1 MGIFRCNYVIA
12 ILREA
17 ISFTAAGLLRRLGL
31 GMASTNTQ
39 PTRPAP
45 PRNDITRGVM
55 FKKVLVANRGEI
67 AVRIIRACRELG
79 IETVAVYSDVDRHAL
94 HVRYADEAYLLGPA
108 PSRESYLRAD
118 KIIDIARK
126 CGADAVHPGYGFLAE
141 REDFVSAC
149 LEAGIA
155 FIGPK
160 PSSIAAMGD
169 KAEARATVIKAG
181 VPIVPGTED
190 VGNMTDDEL
199 LAKAP
204 QIGFPLL
211 IKATAGGGGKGMR
224 EVNELEEM
232 PTLLQSA
239 RREAESSF
247 GDGNVYLEKLV
258 EGARHIE
265 IQILADTQGN
275 VIHLGERECS
285 LQRRHQKLLEEAL
298 SPALDNELREKMGS
312 VAVKAAKAVDY
323 VNAGTIEF
331 LLDKDENFYFLEMNT
346 RLQVEHPVTEM
357 ITGIDIV
364 KEQIRVAR
372 GRTLSYKQDEVTF
385 NGHAIEC
392 RINAEDPYN
401 NFLPSTG
408 RITHSLIPTGPGV
421 RVDTGVY
428 PGFEITPFYDPMI
441 AKLIVWGE
449 TRAQAILRMRRAL
462 EEYRIV
468 GVRTNIP
475 FHQTLMDS
483 HRFMG
488 GQYDTR
494 FVEERFSMDEAEES
508 RENYAEIAAILA
520 TMVAHRAAERSAQI
534 VQRNERDT
542 SNWKWVGRW
551 ERMHR

>member
-1 MGIFRCNYVIA
+1 
-12 ILREA
+12 
-17 ISFTAAGLLRRLGL
+17 
-31 GMASTNTQ
+31 
-39 PTRPAP
+39 
-45 PRNDITRGVM
+45 M

-67 AVRIIRACRELG
+67 AVRILRACRELG
-79 IETVAVYSDVDRHAL
+79 IESVAVFSEADRNAL

-126 CGADAVHPGYGFLAE
+126 CGADAIHPGYGFLAE
-141 REDFVSAC
+141 REAFAAAC
-149 LEAGIA
+149 IDAGIT

-160 PSSIAAMGD
+160 PSAIAAMGD
-169 KAEARATVIKAG
+169 KMTARNTVIAAG
-181 VPIVPGTED
+181 VPVVPGTE
-190 VGNMTDDEL
+190 GTGSMTNDEL
-199 LAKAP
+199 LALAP
-204 QIGFPLL
+204 KIGFPLL
-211 IKATAGGGGKGMR
+211 IKASAGGGGKGMR
-224 EVNELEEM
+224 EVTSLEEM
-232 PTLLQSA
+232 PALLASA
-239 RREAESSF
+239 RREAESAF

-265 IQILADTQGN
+265 IQILADQHGN
-275 VIHLGERECS
+275 VISLGERDCS
-285 LQRRHQKLLEEAL
+285 IQRRHQKLIEEAP
-298 SPALDNELREKMGS
+298 SPAMDEELRRKMGE
-312 VAVKAAKAVDY
+312 VAVKAAQSVDY

-331 LLDKDENFYFLEMNT
+331 LVYKDKNFYFLEMNT
-346 RLQVEHPVTEM
+346 RLQVEHPVTEVV
-357 ITGIDIV
+357 TGIDIV
-364 KEQIRVAR
+364 AEQMRIAR
-372 GRTLSYKQDEVTF
+372 GRQLTYKQEDVQLR
-385 NGHAIEC
+385 GHAMEC

-401 NFLPSTG
+401 GFLPSTG
-408 RITHSLIPTGPGV
+408 RITHSLLPTGPGI

-449 TRAQAILRMRRAL
+449 TRGQAILRMRRAL

-475 FHQTLMDS
+475 FHQSMMDS

-494 FVEERFSMDEAEES
+494 FIEERFSMPEPEEGS
-508 RENYAEIAAILA
+508 MTHRPEIAAAFA
-520 TMVAHRAAERSAQI
+520 TLVAHHETQHSAEF
-534 VQRNERDT
+534 VMRNERDT

>member
-1 MGIFRCNYVIA
+1 
-12 ILREA
+12 
-17 ISFTAAGLLRRLGL
+17 
-31 GMASTNTQ
+31 
-39 PTRPAP
+39 
-45 PRNDITRGVM
+45 M
-55 FKKVLVANRGEI
+55 FKKVLIANRGEI

-79 IETVAVYSDVDRHAL
+79 IDTVAVYSEADRRAL

-126 CGADAVHPGYGFLAE
+126 CEADAVHPGYGFLAE
-141 REDFVSAC
+141 REDFAQAC
-149 LEAGIA
+149 LDAGIA

-181 VPIVPGTED
+181 VPVVPGTED
-190 VGNMTDDEL
+190 VGNMTDEEL

-204 QIGFPLL
+204 SIGFPLL

-224 EVNELEEM
+224 EVESLEEM

-239 RREAESSF
+239 RREAESAF
-247 GDGNVYLEKLV
+247 GDGNVYLEKLI

-265 IQILADTQGN
+265 FQILADSHGN

-285 LQRRHQKLLEEAL
+285 LQRRHQKLLEE
-298 SPALDNELREKMGS
+298 SPSPFIGDDEDMRQRMGS
-312 VAVKAAKAVDY
+312 VAVRSAQSVGY

-331 LLDKDENFYFLEMNT
+331 LVDKDKNFYFLEMNT

-357 ITGIDIV
+357 VTGVDIV
-364 KEQIRVAR
+364 KEQIRIAR
-372 GRTLSYKQDEVTF
+372 GRRLRYTQDDIKLH
-385 NGHAIEC
+385 GWAIEC

-401 NFLPSTG
+401 NFMPSTG
-408 RITHSLIPTGPGV
+408 RITHSLLPTGPGV

-488 GQYDTR
+488 GQFDTR
-494 FVEERFSMDEAEES
+494 FVEERFSMQDAAEAS
-508 RENYAEIAAILA
+508 ADQAEIAAILA
-520 TMVAHRAAERSAQI
+520 TLVAHRETERSAH
-534 VQRNERDT
+534 VVNRNERDT

>member
-1 MGIFRCNYVIA
+1 
-12 ILREA
+12 
-17 ISFTAAGLLRRLGL
+17 
-31 GMASTNTQ
+31 
-39 PTRPAP
+39 
-45 PRNDITRGVM
+45 M
-55 FKKVLVANRGEI
+55 FKKVLIANRGEI

-79 IETVAVYSDVDRHAL
+79 IETVAVFSEADRSAL

-118 KIIDIARK
+118 RILEVAKRS
-126 CGADAVHPGYGFLAE
+126 GADAIHPGYGFLAE
-141 REDFVSAC
+141 REDFAEKC
-149 LEAGIA
+149 AEFKIN

-169 KAEARATVIKAG
+169 KGKARATVIKAG
-181 VPIVPGTED
+181 VPVVPGTEA
-190 VGNMTDDEL
+190 VGNMTDEDL
-199 LAKAP
+199 LKIAP
-204 QIGFPLL
+204 TIGFPLL

-224 EVNELEEM
+224 EVKSLDEM

-265 IQILADTQGN
+265 FQIMADSHGN

-285 LQRRHQKLLEEAL
+285 IQRRHQKLLEEAP
-298 SPALDNELREKMGS
+298 SSFLDDELREKMGG
-312 VAVKAAKAVDY
+312 VAVKAAQAVDY

-331 LLDKDENFYFLEMNT
+331 LVDKDRNFYFLEMNT
-346 RLQVEHPVTEM
+346 RLQVEHPITEM
-357 ITGIDIV
+357 VTGVDIV
-364 KEQIRVAR
+364 AEQIRVAR
-372 GRTLSYKQDEVTF
+372 GRQLSYTQEQIQL

-392 RINAEDPYN
+392 RVNAEDPFN
-401 NFLPSTG
+401 GFMPSTG
-408 RITHSLIPTGPGV
+408 RITHSLLPTGPGV

-428 PGFEITPFYDPMI
+428 PGFEITPYYDPMI

-488 GQYDTR
+488 GQFDTR
-494 FVEERFSMDEAEES
+494 FVEERFSMDGSSETKDS
-508 RENYAEIAAILA
+508 NTEIAAILA
-520 TMVAHRAAERSAQI
+520 TLVAHKQTELSAQI
-534 VQRNERDT
+534 VRRNERDT